1 MQPRINTSQIQF
13 LLSSKVKIEIFDIKK
28 SYPEGV
34 LVQKD
39 NSVYLSLE
47 PISPSEFDSDKWL
60 KLGDASDIQKLQDEI
75 DKKVENVNGFGNVL
89 VERTD
94 NNVTVKLTTYIH
106 EQGIASDSWKIE
118 HNLDKYPSIT
128 VVDSTGTV
136 VNCEVTYID
145 KNNCILT
152 MNAPFKGK
160 AYLN

>member
-13 LLSSKVKIEIFDIKK
+13 LLSSKVKIEVFDNEK

-60 KLGDASDIQKLQDEI
+60 KLGDASDIQNLQNEI
-75 DKKVENVNGFGNVL
+75 NKKVENIDGFGNIL
-89 VERTD
+89 VERID
-94 NNVTVKLTTYIH
+94 NNVTIKQTTYIY
-106 EQGIASDSWKIE
+106 EQGIASDTWNIN
-118 HNLDKYPSIT
+118 HNLNKYPSVTI
-128 VVDSTGTV
+128 VDTSGTV
-136 VNCEVTYID
+136 VNCEVTYLD

>member
-13 LLSSKVKIEIFDIKK
+13 LLSSKVKIEVFSESS
-28 SYPEGV
+28 SYMAGV
-34 LVQKD
+34 LIQKD
-39 NSVYLSLE
+39 EYIYLSLE
-47 PISPSEFDSDKWL
+47 DITPGAFDETKWL
-60 KLGDASDIQKLQDEI
+60 KISDASDIQKLQDEI
-75 DKKVENVNGFGNVL
+75 DKKVENVNGSGNLL

-106 EQGIASDSWKIE
+106 EQGIALDRWEIE
-118 HNLDKYPSIT
+118 HNLNRFPSVTIIDT
-128 VVDSTGTV
+128 SGVEVD
-136 VNCEVTYID
+136 CEVIYID